1 MPPGAQGSSVPA
13 RALADGLGPD
23 PVLVDKDAQ
32 GTAVDFNARSRKASR
47 NIRLLVIVSAR
58 RIPRSGPPATARVY
72 VTVLERFEQCNLKV
86 ARHADQR

>member
-32 GTAVDFNARSRKASR
+32 GAAVDFNARSRKASR
-47 NIRLLVIVSAR
+47 NIGLPVIVSAR
-58 RIPRSGPPATARVY
+58 A
-72 VTVLERFEQCNLKV
+72 LKV
-86 ARHADQR
+86 DGSSLSDLLHQDGMRPQPICQSSS